1 MLNLKDLLNTW
12 RELKY
17 VYKSY
22 RERKRE
28 NKECKRKVEQVKV
41 TREVSTKKTLEGFE
55 EKVSAG
61 HLGDFVYLSRVKER
75 YLQNSL
81 MQCKAMVMQFWK
93 KKSAY
98 ESEELRNKL
107 DHFTHPIVVHPTT
120 DTLPVKICAECADCI
135 ACTIQCTTALPACC
149 HNHE

>member
-1 MLNLKDLLNTW
+1 M
-12 RELKY
+12 
-17 VYKSY
+17 YKSY

-81 MQCKAMVMQFWK
+81 MQCKAMVMQF
-93 KKSAY
+93 
-98 ESEELRNKL
+98 
-107 DHFTHPIVVHPTT
+107 
-120 DTLPVKICAECADCI
+120 
-135 ACTIQCTTALPACC
+135 
-149 HNHE
+149 

>member
-1 MLNLKDLLNTW
+1 MLNFKDLLNTW

-17 VYKSY
+17 LYKSY

-28 NKECKRKVEQVKV
+28 NEDCKTKVERVKV
-41 TREVSTKKTLEGFE
+41 TREVSTKRTQEGFE
-55 EKVSAG
+55 ESAG

-98 ESEELRNKL
+98 ESEELRNKP
-107 DHFTHPIVVHPTT
+107 DRFSHPIVVHPTT
-120 DTLPVKICAECADCI
+120 DKTLPVKICAECADCI
-135 ACTIQCTTALPACC
+135 ACTTQCTTALPACC